1 MPRDRGNGSYVG
13 ILYIFVPRNYMVSAV
28 VYIKSVECIQIR
40 SYILTHV
47 DTQEVHGDIS
57 HHPIRMSR
65 LILVWNAGT
74 WEYKVG
80 ILNVSGQIMLRPQCD
95 VILNNGQDLRNQW
108 PKLFRA
114 VIGSNSEYADILQIS
129 TMWSKQA

>member
-74 WEYKVG
+74 
-80 ILNVSGQIMLRPQCD
+80 
-95 VILNNGQDLRNQW
+95 
-108 PKLFRA
+108 
-114 VIGSNSEYADILQIS
+114 
-129 TMWSKQA
+129 